1 MGVTIQFTD
10 AIKMIIEQLEYFFYF
25 INFDISLL
33 KVILNTGLLRDKRI
47 ESTVMKVVSIWMLKQ
62 IMCQN
67 VTYFLVFVSSV
78 NQ

>member
-1 MGVTIQFTD
+1 MGVTIQFTE